1 MREDVMIFVNIP
13 FLFKNNRYDKH
24 GYSIVVKKLMI
35 EFRRSTNLNRMK
47 KNVLLKCTLGTG

>member
-1 MREDVMIFVNIP
+1 MREDVMIFVNIIP
-13 FLFKNNRYDKH
+13 FLFKNNRYDKY

-47 KNVLLKCTLGTG
+47 RTCS